1 MRIIAWSSIHSSMLK
16 LTNIK
21 KSFIKKEETI
31 TVLNNFSLN
40 VEKGEFTAVQG
51 ASGSGKSTLLFII
64 GTLLTPDNGEI
75 LINGINPYNLNPE
88 KRAIFRAENIGFVF
102 QQFHLLPYL
111 SVLENVLTANL
122 MVKNKNAKENA
133 DNLLEKFKLKHRL
146 NHIPAELSIGERQR
160 VALARAVL
168 NKPKLILAD
177 EPTGNLDTENGKIIL
192 DFLKEYAAEGN
203 TVIMVT
209 HDDRAANIANK
220 IINL

>member
-1 MRIIAWSSIHSSMLK
+1 MLK

-21 KSFIKKEETI
+21 KSFLKKGETI
-31 TVLNNFSLN
+31 NVLNNFSLD
-40 VEKGEFTAVQG
+40 VEEGKFIAVEG

-64 GTLLTPDNGEI
+64 GTLLTPDSGEL
-75 LINGINPYNLNPE
+75 LINKINPYNLTPE
-88 KRAIFRAENIGFVF
+88 NRAIFRAENIGFVF

-111 SVLENVLTANL
+111 NVLENVLTANL
-122 MVKNKNAKENA
+122 MVKNINAEENVV
-133 DNLLEKFKLKHRL
+133 NLLEKFNLKHRL

-177 EPTGNLDTENGKIIL
+177 EPTGNLDTENGKVIL
-192 DFLKEYAAEGN
+192 NFLKEYAAEGN

-209 HDDRAANIANK
+209 HDDRAANITDK

>member
-1 MRIIAWSSIHSSMLK
+1 MLK